1 MQLFV
6 PMLGK
11 ERDTSTECR
20 ALLAS
25 NTRLGILGIYVEM
38 IDVRHE
44 RTELVGYDRQNI
56 SVIEELLTGW
66 DSWKTIVE
74 MRDRA
79 EQKIVEQVSNTRQSA
94 WNGS

>member
-1 MQLFV
+1 
-6 PMLGK
+6 MLGE
-11 ERDTSTECR
+11 ERDMSTECR
-20 ALLAS
+20 VALLAS
-25 NTRLGILGIYVEM
+25 NTRLGTLGIYVEM
-38 IDVRHE
+38 IEVRHE